1 MWMLANGFAHCGNTT
16 RGGNRN
22 YIVVVPEARIDRAQL
37 AILAFKDN
45 HNRVLISVAGG
56 ISVVLAFMIQHS
68 QDANVAILWLAFHC
82 IHNSMDAN
90 TEQVDWER
98 SFFWTRSDKASNRF
112 SKSVLSALSTTSAS
126 GWFLRKRSDQLS
138 SR

>member
-56 ISVVLAFMIQHS
+56 IFAVLESMLKHPQHAIVSHWHLVVTVSLRSPQYGCQHRARGDTF
-68 QDANVAILWLAFHC
+68 QRTAIPTKSLWVQLPQAVGF
-82 IHNSMDAN
+82 
-90 TEQVDWER
+90 R
-98 SFFWTRSDKASNRF
+98 GK
-112 SKSVLSALSTTSAS
+112 
-126 GWFLRKRSDQLS
+126 DQIS
-138 SR
+138 